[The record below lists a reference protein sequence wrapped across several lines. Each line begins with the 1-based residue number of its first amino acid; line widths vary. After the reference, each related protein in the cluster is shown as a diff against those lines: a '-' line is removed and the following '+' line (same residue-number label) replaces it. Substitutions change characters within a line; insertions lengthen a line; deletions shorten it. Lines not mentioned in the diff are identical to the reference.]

1 MISHFG
7 GGAASPRYLPATAS
21 SHGAIVLIAKHNALT
36 QGLVRALQLHMP
48 GCEITLSE
56 EVPDTLRADEGVDLA
71 LICVADHAGLAGQV
85 ELTRRRYP
93 RAAVG
98 LVVDDGQPLEP
109 CDELFNQQQV
119 LGVLPL
125 SLGLDIWLAAASLL
139 ASGGEYYPPA
149 LSRRRYAAPPPGIE
163 EPPVPDTVVGSD
175 ASTGVAP
182 LTSRELE
189 VLELV
194 ALGHQ
199 NKSIADRMA
208 LSEHTV
214 KVHVHNIIG
223 KLRVSNRTQAAAAFR
238 SVLTRAGKPAAPAA
252 VWRGA

>member
-1 MISHFG
+1 
-7 GGAASPRYLPATAS
+7 L
-21 SHGAIVLIAKHNALT
+21 VAKHNALT

-48 GCEITLSE
+48 GHEIALSE
-56 EVPDTLRADEGVDLA
+56 EVPDTLRSDDGVQLA
-71 LICVADHAGLAGQV
+71 LIYVADAVGVAAHV

-93 RAAVG
+93 RAAIG
-98 LVVDDGQPLEP
+98 LVVDDGQPLDG
-109 CDELFNQQQV
+109 CDQLFYQQQV

-149 LSRRRYAAPPPGIE
+149 LSRRRAARLADGE
-163 EPPVPDTVVGSD
+163 EPPFPDTAVSSD
-175 ASTGVAP
+175 AGAGVAP

-194 ALGHQ
+194 SQGFQ

-238 SVLTRAGKPAAPAA
+238 SVLARTAPPPSEARAVRTAE
-252 VWRGA
+252 WRDG

>member
-1 MISHFG
+1 
-7 GGAASPRYLPATAS
+7 
-21 SHGAIVLIAKHNALT
+21 
-36 QGLVRALQLHMP
+36 
-48 GCEITLSE
+48 
-56 EVPDTLRADEGVDLA
+56 
-71 LICVADHAGLAGQV
+71 
-85 ELTRRRYP
+85 LTRRRYP

-98 LVVDDGQPLEP
+98 LVVDDGQPLDG
-109 CDELFNQQQV
+109 CDQLFNQQQV

-149 LSRRRYAAPPPGIE
+149 LSRRRAAAELTDNEGPPP
-163 EPPVPDTVVGSD
+163 PDTVVGSD

-194 ALGHQ
+194 SLGYQ

-238 SVLTRAGKPAAPAA
+238 SVLARTGKPREVATAHTAE
-252 VWRGA
+252 WRDG